1 MQNENRRIN
10 EALNA
15 KSKHTYEN
23 GVLINKLDIHNQ
35 EELDE
40 VETSLCLLRLTNLSM
55 QENRFAF
62 DLMYYLN
69 IHKYIFQDV
78 YPFAGD
84 IRDENITK
92 GNTPF
97 CRPEF
102 IVNYLKYI
110 LDEMKKKTFKITS
123 KEEYI
128 NFLSYYY
135 SELNMVHPFREGNG
149 RVLREYL
156 RQMVKYLNN
165 FLPLTSYELDY
176 SNISKEVREN
186 LINGSIIGAMTGDL
200 TLLNRFFEVVLK
212 EKNLGEK
219 EKNR

>member
-62 DLMYYLN
+62 DLKYYLN

-102 IVNYLKYI
+102 IVNYLKYN
-110 LDEMKKKTFKITS
+110 LDEMKKKAFKITS

-176 SNISKEVREN
+176 SNISKEVREK